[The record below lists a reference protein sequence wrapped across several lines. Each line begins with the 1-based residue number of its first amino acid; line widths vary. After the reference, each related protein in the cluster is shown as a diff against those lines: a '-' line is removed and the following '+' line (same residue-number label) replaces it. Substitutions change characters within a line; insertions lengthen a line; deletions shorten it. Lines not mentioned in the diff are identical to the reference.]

1 MCGVVVTSQRTV
13 AMATTTSKTHVNGN
27 ASDDD
32 VSTHSNHPCRR
43 GNSTRHLTNAQID
56 DFREAFDL
64 FDKDRDGR
72 ITCQELFTV
81 MQNIRQPATDIEIRE
96 MITHADKDG
105 NGTVE
110 FDEFLSMMAR
120 RLTVQ
125 DPEDDEAA
133 RRRHEAEMRQAFQ
146 VFDIDGDGLID
157 ASELRQTM
165 ANLGERLTDDD
176 VRAMIKEADKNGDGK
191 VDYEEFVHMIY
202 SK

>member
-1 MCGVVVTSQRTV
+1 M
-13 AMATTTSKTHVNGN
+13 TTKTRHVNGH
-27 ASDDD
+27 DD
-32 VSTHSNHPCRR
+32 VSNSRAGGSSNH
-43 GNSTRHLTNAQID
+43 GNHGIHRDNSVLTRQLTKEQIA

-72 ITCQELFTV
+72 ITSHELLTV
-81 MQNIRQPATDIEIRE
+81 MKNIRQPATDSDIQD

-125 DPEDDEAA
+125 DPEDEESA

-157 ASELRQTM
+157 AHELRQTM
-165 ANLGERLTDDD
+165 ANLGENLSDED

-191 VDYEEFVHMIY
+191 VDYDEFVHMIY
-202 SK
+202 TK

>member
-1 MCGVVVTSQRTV
+1 M
-13 AMATTTSKTHVNGN
+13 TTKTRHVNGH
-27 ASDDD
+27 DD
-32 VSTHSNHPCRR
+32 VSNSRAGGSNH
-43 GNSTRHLTNAQID
+43 GNHSIHRDNSVLTRQLTKEQIA

-72 ITCQELFTV
+72 ITSHELLTV
-81 MQNIRQPATDIEIRE
+81 MKNIRQPATDSDIQD

-125 DPEDDEAA
+125 DPEDEESA

-157 ASELRQTM
+157 AHELRQTM
-165 ANLGERLTDDD
+165 ANLGENLSDED

-191 VDYEEFVHMIY
+191 VDYDEFVHMIY
-202 SK
+202 TK